1 MKIFLLRHGEIE
13 QGAEKRLIGQT
24 DVPLSITGR
33 SQALGWSIALEQTS
47 IHRIYCSDLMR
58 SQHTAEIIAGGS
70 PRSVAELPGLR
81 EINLGQW
88 DGLTETE
95 VKSRFPGEWEKR
107 GLNIAVYRPQGG
119 ESFTDLYQRVIPAF
133 ESIRGDRED
142 IVIVVGHA
150 GVNRMVLC
158 HVLGMPIKNLF
169 RIRQDY
175 GALNIIEESDLSW
188 NVRCV
193 NLSPGKGVLPSEGL

>member
-1 MKIFLLRHGEIE
+1 LKIYLLRHGEIE
-13 QGAEKRLIGQT
+13 REAEKRLIGQT
-24 DVPLSITGR
+24 DVPLSSVGR
-33 SQALGWSIALEQTS
+33 TQALGWSIALEQTT
-47 IHRIYCSDLMR
+47 IHTIYCSDLIR
-58 SQHTAEIIAGGS
+58 SRETGEIIAAGH
-70 PRSVAELPGLR
+70 PRSVSVIPGLR
-81 EINLGQW
+81 EIDLGRW
-88 DGLTETE
+88 DGLTEAE

-175 GALNIIEESDLSW
+175 GALNIIEKSDLSW
-188 NVRCV
+188 NVHCV
-193 NLSPGKGVLPSEGL
+193 NKKKENSCFTSKNY

>member
-1 MKIFLLRHGEIE
+1 MKIYLLRHGEIE
-13 QGAEKRLIGQT
+13 RRAEKRLIGQT
-24 DVPLSITGR
+24 DVPLGITGR
-33 SQALGWSIALEQTS
+33 SQALWWSIALEQGA
-47 IHRIYCSDLMR
+47 IRRIYCSDLMR
-58 SQHTAEIIAGGS
+58 SRHTAEIIAGGP
-70 PRSVAELPGLR
+70 PRSVAVLPGLP

-88 DGLTETE
+88 DGLTEAE

-107 GLNIAVYRPQGG
+107 GLNIAGYRPRGG
-119 ESFTDLYQRVIPAF
+119 ESFTDLYQRVVPVF
-133 ESIRGDRED
+133 ESIKGDSEN

-158 HVLGMPIKNLF
+158 HVLGMPIENLF

-193 NLSPGKGVLPSEGL
+193 NLSPGKGVLPSEG